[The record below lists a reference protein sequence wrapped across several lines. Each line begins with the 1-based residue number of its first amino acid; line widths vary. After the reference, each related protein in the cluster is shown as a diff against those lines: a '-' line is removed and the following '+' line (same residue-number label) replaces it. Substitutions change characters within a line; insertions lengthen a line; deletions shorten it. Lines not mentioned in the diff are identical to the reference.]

1 MPQCHQEPA
10 NQPQRVVLVDVA
22 ATDGLARKAVL
33 AGTLAPEV
41 GNMTAL
47 RVLSLAGNAF
57 GVRVCT
63 RSRMHCTLRGT
74 RQAC

>member
-1 MPQCHQEPA
+1 VVLQCHQEPA

-33 AGTLAPEV
+33 AGTLAPEL

-57 GVRVCT
+57 AVRVIIRPST
-63 RSRMHCTLRGT
+63 HHT
-74 RQAC
+74 